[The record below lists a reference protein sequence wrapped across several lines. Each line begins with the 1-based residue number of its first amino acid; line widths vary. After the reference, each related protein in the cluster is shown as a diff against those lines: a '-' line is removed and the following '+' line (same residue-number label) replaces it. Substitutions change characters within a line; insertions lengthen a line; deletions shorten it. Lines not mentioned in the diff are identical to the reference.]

1 MKVIYMSNDMDRAW
15 QAMIEAALEVQNA
28 VMKYLMRRAAAEAAE
43 AVKIPEECY
52 GEQITKKAHDV
63 TDN

>member
-1 MKVIYMSNDMDRAW
+1 MSNDMDRAW

-28 VMKYLMRRAAAEAAE
+28 VMKYLMQRAAE

-52 GEQITKKAHDV
+52 DEQITKKAHDV

>member
-1 MKVIYMSNDMDRAW
+1 MSNDMDRAW

-28 VMKYLMRRAAAEAAE
+28 VMKYLMRVTVAE

-52 GEQITKKAHDV
+52 DEQITKKAHDMP
-63 TDN
+63 DN

>member
-1 MKVIYMSNDMDRAW
+1 MEVIYMSNDMDRVW

-28 VMKYLMRRAAAEAAE
+28 VMKYLMRRAAAEA
-43 AVKIPEECY
+43 VKIPEECY
-52 GEQITKKAHDV
+52 DRTDNKEAHDV

>member
-1 MKVIYMSNDMDRAW
+1 MSNDMDRVW
-15 QAMIEAALEVQNA
+15 QAMIDTALALQNA
-28 VMKYLMRRAAAEAAE
+28 GMKYLMLRAAAE

-52 GEQITKKAHDV
+52 DERITKKAHDV

>member
-1 MKVIYMSNDMDRAW
+1 MSNDMDRVW
-15 QAMIEAALEVQNA
+15 QIMIEAMLALQNA
-28 VMKYLMRRAAAEAAE
+28 GMKYLMLREAAD

-52 GEQITKKAHDV
+52 DEQITKKAHDV

>member
-1 MKVIYMSNDMDRAW
+1 MSNDMDRAW
-15 QAMIEAALEVQNA
+15 QTMIEAVLALQNA
-28 VMKYLMRRAAAEAAE
+28 GMKYLMRRSAAG

>member
-1 MKVIYMSNDMDRAW
+1 MSNDMDRAW
-15 QAMIEAALEVQNA
+15 QTMIEAVLALQNA
-28 VMKYLMRRAAAEAAE
+28 GMKYLMRRSAAGAAE

>member
-1 MKVIYMSNDMDRAW
+1 MSNDMDRVW
-15 QAMIEAALEVQNA
+15 QAMIEAVLALQNA
-28 VMKYLMRRAAAEAAE
+28 GMEYLMRRAAAE

-52 GEQITKKAHDV
+52 DEQITKKAHDV

>member
-1 MKVIYMSNDMDRAW
+1 MEVIYMSNNMDRAW
-15 QAMIEAALEVQNA
+15 QAMIEVGLEVQNA
-28 VMKYLMRRAAAEAAE
+28 VMKYLMRRASE

-52 GEQITKKAHDV
+52 DEQITKKAHDV

>member
-1 MKVIYMSNDMDRAW
+1 MEVIYISNDMDRAW

-28 VMKYLMRRAAAEAAE
+28 VMKYLMRRAAAES
-43 AVKIPEECY
+43 VKIPEECY
-52 GEQITKKAHDV
+52 DEKITKKAHDV

>member
-1 MKVIYMSNDMDRAW
+1 MSNDMDRAW

-28 VMKYLMRRAAAEAAE
+28 VMKYLMRRAAAEA
-43 AVKIPEECY
+43 VKIPEECY
-52 GEQITKKAHDV
+52 DEQITKTAHDV

>member
-1 MKVIYMSNDMDRAW
+1 MSNDMDRAW
-15 QAMIEAALEVQNA
+15 QTMIEAVLALQNA
-28 VMKYLMRRAAAEAAE
+28 GMKYLMRRSAAE